1 MPHSPFTKLMIF
13 ISGAARLLKPLLSII
28 AGLIILFTAITL
40 GFYIYFAQDL
50 PEITKLEDYKPEVI
64 SEIFAADGTKIG
76 EFWTQCRIFT
86 PYDEIPDRVKQA
98 FIDSEDAR
106 FFEHS
111 GVDMRSIARAFVANI
126 KAGTIKQG
134 GSTITQQITRSL
146 LLSREKK
153 ISRKAKEAILATRL
167 ERHLSKRQILTLYLN
182 QIFLGNRA
190 YGVAAAARNYYN
202 MSLDEL
208 TLGRIALLAGLPT
221 APTNFSPINNP
232 KAARQ
237 KQLQVLS
244 RMVEEGHI
252 TEEEAKRAADE
263 TFTIHVAGID
273 KTFNNKDAAYF
284 VEYVRRIVKERYG
297 DDVLYHKGLKIYS
310 TVDLNMQKIGTEKA
324 RNTIEALDK
333 RHGWKGPI
341 GKVNKDDITKRAAA
355 ITAALWKKQNKNIIP
370 WPPKQ
375 NENILLKLE
384 PGKFYKAIVLGF
396 EGTDT
401 SIIVGNIR
409 GILKQKNIKWARP
422 YNTKYLGLPDGNYVK
437 KPQDIFDVGDI
448 ILVSTLDDGTFT
460 LAQEPTIQAALLAID
475 PHNGFIKTMVGG
487 YDFAKSEFNR
497 ATQALRQPGSSFK
510 PFVYAAALDKG
521 YTFNTEILDEPV
533 VYQVGRHEFWS
544 PKNYGNKFKGV
555 VPLSN
560 ALRFSRNIPTVKI
573 TFDIGTHYL
582 TGFVRKM
589 GITSPLEKYLSMAL
603 GANAVYLEEMVQA
616 YTIFVNDGKFT
627 PAIAITK
634 IIDSNGQ
641 IIEDIHGNASNQSGI
656 ISPLLAKPVDGTAN
670 GPQPST
676 LDTLGVDEEDLNIEL
691 FKRGAKDIKNN
702 NLVLTELEIKT
713 LYGKDIPDGYVI
725 TPQTAYLMTNLLKG
739 VVEGGTGSKVRDL
752 GKPVGGKTGTTNN
765 ETDVWFIGFVPDL
778 VAGVWIGFDE
788 LRPIGKRITGGNT
801 AAPLF
806 LEFMKAAT
814 EGWEAKDF
822 VRPKMMSHG
831 ELSGLAGGSALFGA
845 RPSQQISGT
854 RGSSDRAGMFFEEDL
869 EYSGEDEGEEE
880 SPPIKQAY

>member
-1 MPHSPFTKLMIF
+1 MLL
-13 ISGAARLLKPLLSII
+13 ISGAARLLKPLLSIL
-28 AGLIILFTAITL
+28 AGIILLITAVAL
-40 GFYIYFAQDL
+40 GVYIYFAQDL
-50 PEITKLEDYKPEVI
+50 PEITDLEDYKPEVI
-64 SEIFAADGTKIG
+64 SEVFASDGTKIG
-76 EFWTQCRIFT
+76 EFWTECRIFT

-111 GVDMRSIARAFVANI
+111 GVDMRSIARAFVANL

-190 YGVAAAARNYYN
+190 YGIAAAARNYYH
-202 MSLDEL
+202 MPLDEL
-208 TLGRIALLAGLPT
+208 SLGQIALLAGLPT

-232 KAARQ
+232 KIARQ
-237 KQLQVLS
+237 KQLHVLG
-244 RMVEEGHI
+244 RMMEEDHI
-252 TEEEAKRAADE
+252 TSDEAKHAADE
-263 TFTIHVAGID
+263 SFTIYIAGID
-273 KTFNNKDAAYF
+273 KTFNDRNAAYF

-310 TVDLNMQKIGTEKA
+310 TVDLPMQTIGTQKVRRA
-324 RNTIEALDK
+324 IEALDR
-333 RHGWKGPI
+333 RHGWKGPVEKI
-341 GKVNKDDITKRAAA
+341 GVDEISEQ
-355 ITAALWKKQNKNIIP
+355 AALITRSIWKRQSGGIIL
-370 WPPKQ
+370 WPPKNDKTITLQ
-375 NENILLKLE
+375 LE
-384 PGKFYKAIVLGF
+384 PNKPYRAIVLGF

-409 GILKQKNIKWARP
+409 GKIKQEHIKWARP
-422 YNTKYLGLPDGNYVK
+422 YSTKHLGQPDGNYIK
-437 KPQDIFDVGDI
+437 KPQKIFSVGDM
-448 ILVSTLDDGTFT
+448 ILVRILKDGNFALT
-460 LAQEPTIQAALLAID
+460 QEPTIQAALLAID
-475 PHNGFIKTMVGG
+475 PHTGFVKTMVGG
-487 YDFAKSEFNR
+487 YDFDKSEFNR
-497 ATQALRQPGSSFK
+497 STQAMRQPGSAFK

-521 YTFNTEILDEPV
+521 YTYGTEILDEPV

-544 PKNYGNKFKGV
+544 PKNYGSKFKGV

-560 ALRFSRNIPTVKI
+560 ALRFSRNIPTVKV

-589 GITSPLEKYLSMAL
+589 GITSPLEKYLSMSL
-603 GANAVYLEEMVQA
+603 GANAVYLDEMVQA
-616 YTIFVNDGKFT
+616 YTVFVNEGKLT
-627 PAIAITK
+627 PVIAITK
-634 IIDSNGQ
+634 ILDSNGHT
-641 IIEDIHGNASNQSGI
+641 IEDIHVNPANQSDI
-656 ISPLLAKPVDGTAN
+656 ISPLLAKPVPGVEDEPVRSA
-670 GPQPST
+670 
-676 LDTLGVDEEDLNIEL
+676 LDTRGVDEEDLNIEL
-691 FKRGAKDIKNN
+691 FKRGTKDIKKDD
-702 NLVLTELEIKT
+702 LVLTELEIKT
-713 LYGKDIPDGYVI
+713 LYGKDIPDGHVI

-739 VVEGGTGSKVRDL
+739 VVEGGTGSKVREL
-752 GKPVGGKTGTTNN
+752 KKPVGGKTGTTNN

-778 VAGVWIGFDE
+778 VTGVWIGFDE

-806 LEFMKAAT
+806 LDFMKSAT

-822 VRPKMMSHG
+822 TRPTMMSHG
-831 ELSGLAGGSALFGA
+831 ELSTLAGGSALFGA

-869 EYSGEDEGEEE
+869 EYDGTEEEEE
-880 SPPIKQAY
+880 SPPVKQAF